1 MLLCL
6 WEFLNFQIP
15 KENVEVI
22 TVYACYTYSQ
32 THSFTPGLKTKCA
45 LVGKNWLFNS
55 ITFLLS
61 HSFLIL

>member
-32 THSFTPGLKTKCA
+32 THSFTPGLKTKCGSSRQELA
-45 LVGKNWLFNS
+45 FW
-55 ITFLLS
+55 
-61 HSFLIL
+61 